1 MVAGQPIEN
10 AARTAA
16 NGGTGPTPVVNP
28 DTGSIKLPTTQE
40 LLAQAQQEE
49 RNQAVQTEAA
59 PVPQPQQP
67 TFTSN
72 SAVTGAPMPPADAA
86 RRLDSVA
93 LMRAMSDFVKAQN
106 RYIHDKDLARLA
118 AGQEAHIVALTTTL
132 EQLGVL

>member
-1 MVAGQPIEN
+1 MVSNQPIEN
-10 AARTAA
+10 AAKIAA
-16 NGGTGPTPVVNP
+16 NGGTGPTPAVAVP
-28 DTGSIKLPTTQE
+28 GSIRLPTTEE
-40 LLAQAQQEE
+40 LLVQAQQEE
-49 RNQAVQTEAA
+49 REQSSQPVEAS
-59 PVPQPQQP
+59 PMPQSQQP

-72 SAVTGAPMPPADAA
+72 SAVFAPMPPLDAA